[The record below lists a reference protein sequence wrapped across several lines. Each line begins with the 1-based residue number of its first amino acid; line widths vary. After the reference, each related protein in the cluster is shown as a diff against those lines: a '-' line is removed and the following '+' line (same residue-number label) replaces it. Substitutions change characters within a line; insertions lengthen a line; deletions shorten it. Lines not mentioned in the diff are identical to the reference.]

1 MAQADHSD
9 EVLRVWPSRTIEKQ
23 WWSPLYGDLD
33 TPAGWESQAPGDAFI
48 TREIKRLGPYWVALK
63 ARKGYTETLGLL
75 APAANIQ
82 EANRLA
88 QETQAR
94 REATRARSREQRARQ
109 EGAYR
114 QVFTEA
120 VLHYL
125 DFNPRY
131 QALARKIAEK
141 VAKQATEVGSGRVGR
156 TEKLTL
162 ERKAEL
168 AARAYLRHRY
178 TGYEDRMS
186 AEDLAG
192 LDEEARRDVRADA
205 HGEVDEFLW
214 EHRQGKMG

>member
-1 MAQADHSD
+1 M
-9 EVLRVWPSRTIEKQ
+9 
-23 WWSPLYGDLD
+23 
-33 TPAGWESQAPGDAFI
+33 
-48 TREIKRLGPYWVALK
+48 ALK

-168 AARAYLRHRY
+168 AARAYIRHRY

-186 AEDLAG
+186 AEDLVG

-214 EHRQGKMG
+214 EHRQAKMG